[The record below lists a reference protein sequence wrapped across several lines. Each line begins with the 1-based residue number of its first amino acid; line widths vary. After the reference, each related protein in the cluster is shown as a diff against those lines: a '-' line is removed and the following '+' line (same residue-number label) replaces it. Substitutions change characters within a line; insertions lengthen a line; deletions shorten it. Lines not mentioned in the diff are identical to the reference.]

1 MADDC
6 AWWDIGCHA
15 GNWVESAVGDAIE
28 NMANAVMEAYGK
40 AIASL
45 GTMWVN
51 IGTPNLT
58 GGGGSSPI
66 SAGDAPA
73 YSGNVTTVLSY
84 VQWIGLAIA
93 GLSIIILGML
103 IASKLRQGEGIAA
116 VGRIG
121 VILGGVILIG
131 GAGGLVAGLMPS
143 GPSGASGTV
152 LFLQSAVWWLVGG
165 LVVLSVIIGGVKM
178 AWEQRAEP
186 GRQAIK
192 SLLTLIVVS
201 AIGVTVTGLLVTA
214 ADSFSVW
221 VINGSLECDVAG
233 DGACFGSNMLT
244 LIALTSNPATTGGLG
259 ALLIIILGLIAILAA
274 AFQIVLMVA
283 RGGMLVILAGILPLS
298 ASFTNTEMG
307 ASWFKKNIGWLL
319 AFILYKPAAAIVDG
333 TAARVGDI

>member
-192 SLLTLIVVS
+192 SLL
-201 AIGVTVTGLLVTA
+201 GLLH
-214 ADSFSVW
+214 
-221 VINGSLECDVAG
+221 G
-233 DGACFGSNMLT
+233 
-244 LIALTSNPATTGGLG
+244 
-259 ALLIIILGLIAILAA
+259 
-274 AFQIVLMVA
+274 
-283 RGGMLVILAGILPLS
+283 
-298 ASFTNTEMG
+298 
-307 ASWFKKNIGWLL
+307 
-319 AFILYKPAAAIVDG
+319 
-333 TAARVGDI
+333 